1 MAKLGVGVGEDFPV
15 DDGKPEAAENC
26 PQGDWHR
33 HHHHGW
39 FGGRDGDPMFG
50 PPHLI
55 RILAALALAGLV
67 IFAFTHIVF
76 VAIGAVVLGVLYFG
90 HRHGF
95 DFSPNANPGGP
106 RTPSH

>member
-15 DDGKPEAAENC
+15 DDGKPEAAESS
-26 PQGDWHR
+26 PQNGWHR
-33 HHHHGW
+33 HHHGW
-39 FGGRDGDPMFG
+39 FGGRDGDPTFG

>member
-1 MAKLGVGVGEDFPV
+1 MAKLGVGVGEEFPL
-15 DDGKPEAAENC
+15 DDGKPEQGAEAHC
-26 PQGDWHR
+26 QG
-33 HHHHGW
+33 HHHGHHRW
-39 FGGRDGDPMFG
+39 FGDHGDHPVFG

-67 IFAFTHIVF
+67 IFALTHIVY

-95 DFSPNANPGGP
+95 DFSPTGKPPAQ
-106 RTPSH
+106 SS

>member
-26 PQGDWHR
+26 PHGGWHR
-33 HHHHGW
+33 HHHGW
-39 FGGRDGDPMFG
+39 FGGRDGGPMFG
-50 PPHLI
+50 SPHLI
-55 RILAALALAGLV
+55 QILAALALAGLV

-76 VAIGAVVLGVLYFG
+76 VAIGALVLGVLYLG

-106 RTPSH
+106 RSPSN

>member
-15 DDGKPEAAENC
+15 DDGKPEAAESC
-26 PQGDWHR
+26 PQGDW

-39 FGGRDGDPMFG
+39 FGGRDGDHAFG

-55 RILAALALAGLV
+55 KILAALALAGLM

-76 VAIGAVVLGVLYFG
+76 VAIGAVVLAILYFG

-95 DFSPNANPGGP
+95 DFSPTANPGGP
-106 RTPSH
+106 RSPSN

>member
-39 FGGRDGDPMFG
+39 FFLLWLQPIHERLLDP
-50 PPHLI
+50 
-55 RILAALALAGLV
+55 
-67 IFAFTHIVF
+67 
-76 VAIGAVVLGVLYFG
+76 
-90 HRHGF
+90 
-95 DFSPNANPGGP
+95 
-106 RTPSH
+106 